1 MDKKGLNLLLDITLA
16 KANMSRGLYDPK
28 KFPLLAKKKIIN
40 PTKCPQLLRMEI
52 FASNNKQWFSE
63 TLFII

>member
-28 KFPLLAKKKIIN
+28 KFPLLAEKKSSIPPN
-40 PTKCPQLLRMEI
+40 VR
-52 FASNNKQWFSE
+52 NY
-63 TLFII
+63 

>member
-28 KFPLLAKKKIIN
+28 KFPLLAEKKIIN
-40 PTKCPQLLRMEI
+40 PTKCP
-52 FASNNKQWFSE
+52 
-63 TLFII
+63 